1 MKKFIVTI
9 AILFFSFNLYSQ
21 SYIGKGDAKINAG
34 FDIYGY
40 GSGIKVFLDYGL
52 TDLFSIGTGAS
63 YYLSNDDTDYYIFGR
78 TAVHLGEL
86 LDLPEKV
93 DIYPG
98 IELGY
103 LEGNDVGFT
112 AFVGV
117 RYFITNKIGAYL
129 ELGNNGGVGIS
140 INL

>member
-1 MKKFIVTI
+1 MKKILISIV
-9 AILFFSFNLYSQ
+9 ILFCSISTYSQ
-21 SYIGKGDAKINAG
+21 SYYGKGDAKINAG

-52 TDLFSIGTGAS
+52 SDIFSIGTGAS

-86 LDLPEKV
+86 LDLNERL

-98 IELGY
+98 FELGY
-103 LEGNDVGFT
+103 LERNDVGFT
-112 AFVGV
+112 AFLGV
-117 RYFITNKIGAYL
+117 RYFFTD
-129 ELGNNGGVGIS
+129 
-140 INL
+140 